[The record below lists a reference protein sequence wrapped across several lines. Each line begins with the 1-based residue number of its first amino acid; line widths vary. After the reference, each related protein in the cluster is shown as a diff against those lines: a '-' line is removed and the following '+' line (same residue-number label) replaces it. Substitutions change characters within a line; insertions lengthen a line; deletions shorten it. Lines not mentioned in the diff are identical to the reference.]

1 MDCPNV
7 RESTHLATT
16 LYDEVISVPFMSKF
30 VLFAKRRSL
39 TEARL
44 RVFCMTDDKMEKTL
58 EGQERFVEV
67 ARSRDVE
74 VLYLFITEVGKL
86 LHLWTAWNV
95 LTSSGG
101 PHSA

>member
-7 RESTHLATT
+7 KESTRMATS

-30 VLFAKRRSL
+30 VLFAKRRSI

-44 RVFCMTDDKMEKTL
+44 RVFCMTDDKVEKTL
-58 EGQERFVEV
+58 EGQEHFVEV

-74 VLYLFITEVGKL
+74 VLHSIIYRIVIIMPIL
-86 LHLWTAWNV
+86 LSRNLQRHARIGSN
-95 LTSSGG
+95 
-101 PHSA
+101 